1 MEPNGKKKII
11 KKPSQRKKNRNS
23 CDMKCDSLVVIK
35 NKTFGTE
42 LNAFIWCLGF
52 LSVCCK

>member
-1 MEPNGKKKII
+1 MEPKGKKKII
-11 KKPSQRKKNRNS
+11 KNLVSAKNRNS

-42 LNAFIWCLGF
+42 LNAFIWCFGF